1 MSCEHSRIEAV
12 FLGLP
17 FHVCSDEPADLS
29 WLIEFFEG
37 AVDFGIPRNESS
49 DVRKLVLERDPEALN
64 EARLRAVKS
73 NETILTFV
81 MDSEAQHFPCWRR
94 DGGTLCAYS
103 EFHDMLFTRGEDIR
117 IFDASMPGQAGRRAR
132 GGLMRAIREPAM
144 DHIWRSGDSI
154 LHGAGVV
161 VEGQAVLIAGN
172 KRSGKTSLLS
182 AVLSQLSDA
191 TFLANDRIA
200 LKQCGGNLIA
210 RAIPTIIS
218 LRRGSLDV
226 VPGLAARAA
235 SLDCDHTGAPLPSG
249 TAQERLAMTTRQFVS
264 MLGTSVCSTAPVKS
278 IVFPF
283 VDPGQETFSL
293 RRLDRNEAREHI
305 QNASFGRAHLG
316 VRSEFFACRESGVFP
331 DSETMLARLDQATE
345 NIHCFEL
352 RMGPRFYAVPEIE
365 RFAEL
370 VTA

>member
-1 MSCEHSRIEAV
+1 MNSSEIEAV
-12 FLGLP
+12 FMGLP
-17 FHVCSDEPADLS
+17 CHVRSDDPSDIS
-29 WLIEFFEG
+29 WLMDFFVG
-37 AVDFGIPRNESS
+37 AVDSGLEPKNISELQKITLTRDQASTRDARFQAGKSRQTT
-49 DVRKLVLERDPEALN
+49 LAFVL
-64 EARLRAVKS
+64 
-73 NETILTFV
+73 
-81 MDSEAQHFPCWRR
+81 DSEIQYLPSWMLG
-94 DGGTLCAYS
+94 DGTLCAYS
-103 EFHDMLFTRGEDIR
+103 DFYDLLFTKRDDIR

-182 AVLSQLSDA
+182 AVLSQLSDS

-200 LKQCGGNLIA
+200 LKQCGSNLIA

-235 SLDCDHTGAPLPSG
+235 SLDCDHAGAPLPSG

-283 VDPGQETFSL
+283 VDPGQGTFSL

-305 QNASFGRAHLG
+305 QNAAFARSHLG

-352 RMGPRFYAVPEIE
+352 RMGPRFYAVQEIE
-365 RFAEL
+365 RFVEL